1 MGDDREAERDAD
13 MVSVSASLDR
23 VVRSLRGGASR
34 AEVGGVFGRWDDV
47 VGPALAQ
54 HVRPIRLDRGVL
66 LVEVDDPAWATHV
79 RFLADDVRER
89 LRSVAGVEVSDLEVR
104 VARRGARGRGSAPP

>member
-1 MGDDREAERDAD
+1 MSDERDGD
-13 MVSVSASLDR
+13 MVSVSAALDR

-54 HVRPIRLDRGVL
+54 QVRPIRLDRGVL
-66 LVEVDDPAWATHV
+66 LVEVDDPAWSTHV
-79 RFLADDVRER
+79 RFLADDLRGR
-89 LRSVAGVEVSDLEVR
+89 LRAVAGVEVDEIEVR
-104 VARRGARGRGSAPP
+104 VGGRGPRRRGSTSR